1 MTEPL
6 VLREGRTQLISS
18 LNASELT
25 ALRTLVPSLRIS
37 PSLEGAGFDITPGA
51 VIGAVRLG
59 DRSVLI
65 TPKIPMRRV
74 LFLLAYALDPR
85 VFRATDPELERDDDP
100 LAVIAPI
107 FIRWTNHAI
116 ARGLLQGY
124 KTTFESSMTVRG
136 RIRFDDQMRRRGS
149 LLLPIEVTYDDFTTD
164 IIENQLLTAAVDL
177 LRHLRLRSDHY
188 RRQLNVIDAR
198 LQSVPLRRF
207 GRDLPDPPITR
218 LNRRYEPA
226 LALARLILNHASM
239 DLQVGALRC
248 SSLLFDMNR
257 LFEDFVTVALRES
270 LGLDGR
276 AFPQNARRQRLRLDA
291 AEHVALRP
299 DLSWWVDGRPVF
311 VGDVKYKRIAVEGI
325 ENADLYQL
333 LAYTVATQ
341 LPGGLLIYAA
351 GEAGEVTHTVA
362 ANGKEL
368 HVRTIDISRE
378 PEQVI
383 RRVDELAQMV
393 RGLARLAIAQP
404 LTLD

>member
-1 MTEPL
+1 MG
-6 VLREGRTQLISS
+6 V
-18 LNASELT
+18 
-25 ALRTLVPSLRIS
+25 
-37 PSLEGAGFDITPGA
+37 DITPGS
-51 VIGAVRLG
+51 VVGAVRLG
-59 DRSVLI
+59 DRSVVI
-65 TPKIPMRRV
+65 TPKFPMPRV

-136 RIRFDDQMRRRGS
+136 RIRFDDQMRRRGNI
-149 LLLPIEVTYDDFTTD
+149 LLPIEVTYDDFTHD
-164 IIENQLLTAAVDL
+164 IIENQLLAAAVNV
-177 LRHLRLRSDHY
+177 LRHLSLRSDHY
-188 RRQLNVIDAR
+188 GRQLRALDAR

-226 LALARLILNHASM
+226 LALARLILNHASIEIE
-239 DLQVGALRC
+239 VGALRC

-270 LGLDGR
+270 LGLDPR
-276 AFPQNARRQRLRLDA
+276 AFTQNARRHRLRLDE
-291 AEHVALRP
+291 AEQVALRP
-299 DLSWWVDGRPVF
+299 DLSWWVGGRPVF
-311 VGDVKYKRIAVEGI
+311 VGDVKYKRVSVEGI

-333 LAYTVATQ
+333 LAYTVATR

-378 PEQVI
+378 PEQVLA
-383 RRVDELAQMV
+383 RVDELAGMV
-393 RGLARLAIAQP
+393 RQLARHATA
-404 LTLD
+404 LTPV